1 MKSLVL
7 TFILVLSSNA
17 FASFNE
23 VECEVKTATNS
34 LFVEVEQPF
43 PTSSVFKRATL
54 TATDVNGVDTS
65 FDYTVTTRGTRGF
78 NTLTYS
84 GAGLTLEV
92 DLWPDQ
98 RPQWGRNYRST
109 LRSSDIGNS
118 VIRNV
123 NCTFPNAF

>member
-7 TFILVLSSNA
+7 TFVLVLSSSA

-23 VECEVKTATNS
+23 VECEVKTAASS
-34 LFVEVEQPF
+34 LYLEIEQPF

-54 TATDVNGVDTS
+54 TSTDVNGVDTS
-65 FDYTVTTRGTRGF
+65 YDYTLTSRSPRGF
-78 NTLTYS
+78 NSLSYS
-84 GAGLTLEV
+84 GDGLTLEV

-109 LRSSDIGNS
+109 LKASEIGSNE
-118 VIRNV
+118 IQNV
-123 NCTFPNAF
+123 SCTFPNAF